1 MPGIV
6 GHLFYIGGSLAD
18 RVLVESVEG
27 CLVDEVDHGFG
38 DVFQNKCGIHD
49 GNFSPLVPHNQVSAV
64 VDALLRI
71 SHGMSHQR
79 DLSCRSFYLMGC
91 LGGKQDSAVDAIL
104 TVGTE
109 ADGDYLVGM
118 RCKVFA
124 AVADAVLFVCDIHQ
138 GAVQTEFSA
147 VVLNCGT
154 TATLDV
160 ECGQRLVELAVVALY
175 VELEGISQGIVFGK
189 EGLSD
194 FGNPKG
200 GVSLATVRRRLV
212 AAFLIINGFSCP

>member
-1 MPGIV
+1 MGR
-6 GHLFYIGGSLAD
+6 L
-18 RVLVESVEG
+18 G
-27 CLVDEVDHGFG
+27 C
-38 DVFQNKCGIHD
+38 
-49 GNFSPLVPHNQVSAV
+49 
-64 VDALLRI
+64 
-71 SHGMSHQR
+71 
-79 DLSCRSFYLMGC
+79 
-91 LGGKQDSAVDAIL
+91 KQDFAVDAML

-109 ADGDYLVGM
+109 TDGDYLVGM
-118 RCKVFA
+118 RGKVFA
-124 AVADAVLFVCDIHQ
+124 AIVDTVLFVCDIHQ

-194 FGNPKG
+194 FGNPEG
-200 GVSLATVRRRLV
+200 GVSLATVWRRLV